1 MNNASTRASEQE
13 RVSVIS
19 RERVVVFDFDGTVS
33 LGHGPVRSYARHIAA
48 SLAAAHAV
56 EFLGRFET
64 ELTAPDTGSGV
75 TAPIDGYDLVRLLS
89 ERYDV
94 PAGVRSSAYLSSRV
108 ELATAAAPVIAP
120 TGLARF
126 LTEAR
131 PQAHLVLATNAPSIR
146 IEEALGSLGLTGAF
160 DTVHT
165 SVGKPAGFG
174 PLLDELLALL
184 PAGTDAAS
192 GLLSIGDVWAN
203 DLAPVHARGASTALV
218 GGPIPADA
226 TPTFRA
232 THLYEL
238 YPALQAWLD
247 SDTPSHSGTTS
258 LSPAH
263 LTEQADQ

>member
-1 MNNASTRASEQE
+1 M
-13 RVSVIS
+13 IS
-19 RERVVVFDFDGTVS
+19 RDRVVVFDFDGTVS

-48 SLAAAHAV
+48 SLPTAHAV
-56 EFLGRFET
+56 EFLGNFET
-64 ELTAPDTGSGV
+64 RLTAPGIDDDT

-89 ERYDV
+89 EGYDV
-94 PAGVRSSAYLSSRV
+94 PAGVRSSAYLSSRL

-126 LTEAR
+126 LAEAR
-131 PQAHLVLATNAPSIR
+131 PKAHLVLATNAPSIR
-146 IEEALGSLGLTGAF
+146 IDEALSALGLTGAF

-165 SVGKPAGFG
+165 SVGKPAGFA
-174 PLLDELLALL
+174 PLLDELLSLL
-184 PAGTDAAS
+184 PAGTDAAT

-203 DLAPVHARGASTALV
+203 DLAPAHDRGATTALV
-218 GGPIPADA
+218 GGPIPAGA

-258 LSPAH
+258 LRPAH
-263 LTEQADQ
+263 HTEQADQ

>member
-1 MNNASTRASEQE
+1 
-13 RVSVIS
+13 VHVIS

-56 EFLGRFET
+56 EVLGRFET
-64 ELTAPDTGSGV
+64 ELTAPDTGSDTGV

-89 ERYDV
+89 EGYDV

-131 PQAHLVLATNAPSIR
+131 PKAHLVLATNAPSIR

-184 PAGTDAAS
+184 PAGTDAAA

-203 DLAPVHARGASTALV
+203 DLAPADARGASTALV
-218 GGPIPADA
+218 GGPIPAGA

-247 SDTPSHSGTTS
+247 SDSPSHSGTTS
-258 LSPAH
+258 ISPAH